1 MAREFKGSGGT
12 EERDDIFAS
21 TPTPSSLRLLLLKTV
36 NNQGHVLRTADVT
49 SAFLH
54 AKLVGPAVYTKP
66 PEEWGPPQS
75 LKNNGEVIWRVE
87 RSLYGRRNS
96 PRSWQDHLCDLL
108 AGFGFKRGRSDGSV
122 FYNGSSDV
130 TLVVHVDDIAVGG
143 PSQEVDGLLEAL
155 SKQLLLKTCPA
166 LSPENPLTFL
176 GRRVTQDPDGTIR
189 VQPSHNLFEKLGRL
203 LGLSPNTNGKSC
215 PMSSSYRPEEGNS
228 VGFVPRGGQ
237 TGHQYAAKTASRA
250 LAAPYDG
257 DMKLVKHLGRCL
269 LATSSLGLVFRPGG
283 EGSEW
288 LSQAGAWNHPSE
300 WNKVKRG

>member
-1 MAREFKGSGGT
+1 VAREFKGSGGT

-228 VGFVPRGGQ
+228 LSPEDHGKYRSLVGLVLYLAGDRPDI
-237 TGHQYAAKTASRA
+237 QYAAKTASRA

-257 DMKLVKHLGRCL
+257 DMKLIKHLGRYL
-269 LATSSLGLVFRPGG
+269 LATRYFVPGFGLPLGWRR
-283 EGSEW
+283 
-288 LSQAGAWNHPSE
+288 Q
-300 WNKVKRG
+300 